1 MTFFFF
7 WRLFSSLTN
16 TLWASSKFK
25 FAKYPKGIKD
35 LILEPRESAFS
46 KQLGV
51 PILNRKS
58 DKGGAGVAHFLSL
71 TGQHLY
77 EK

>member
-1 MTFFFF
+1 MTFLCV
-7 WRLFSSLTN
+7 RLFYSPLTN

-25 FAKYPKGIKD
+25 FAKSPKGIKD

-46 KQLGV
+46 EQLGV
-51 PILNRKS
+51 PILTRKT
-58 DKGGAGVAHFLSL
+58 DEVGAGVAHFLSL
-71 TGQHLY
+71 MGQHLY